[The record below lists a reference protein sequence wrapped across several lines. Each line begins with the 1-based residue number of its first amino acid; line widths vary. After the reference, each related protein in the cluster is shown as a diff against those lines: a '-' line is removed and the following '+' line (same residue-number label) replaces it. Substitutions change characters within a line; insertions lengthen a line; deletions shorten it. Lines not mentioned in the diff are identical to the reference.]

1 MEDVEFASA
10 RAVADAIASRQ
21 VSSREVLDHLLDRIA
36 KLDGA
41 INAVV
46 TMDRA
51 RARAEATAADDMV
64 ARGEPLGPLH
74 GVPMTVKDSWE
85 TAGMR
90 TTSGARELREHVPE
104 SDAWPV
110 AALRAA
116 GAIVFGKT
124 NLPYYAGDC
133 QTYNDLFGTTNNP
146 FDPERTCSGSS
157 GGSGAALACGFT
169 PLELGSDIGGSIRS
183 PAHVN
188 GVVGHKPSFG
198 VVPIHGHIPGP
209 PGSLSGADIAV
220 GGPMA
225 RTVADCAVA
234 LDVLA
239 GPDRW
244 NTPAWR
250 PELPPPRHERLGDY
264 RVAVWSDDPAC
275 PVAGEVVVLVERAAA
290 RLAEA
295 GAKVDADARP
305 ALTFEAAAAN
315 FDALLAAALSG
326 GYPKDSFD
334 RMAAATGD
342 DEVARVKR
350 LTAMRHREW
359 LTHHERRQHHR
370 RRWEEFF
377 TEWDVILMPVQP
389 LPAIRHDH
397 SEPFGART
405 IDVDGTERPYTDLLR
420 WAGIPGE
427 AYLPSTVVPVG
438 RTPAGLPVGVQVVGP
453 YLHDRTTLH
462 LAARLFELSGGCP
475 RPPGF

>member
-10 RAVADAIASRQ
+10 RDIADAIAGRQ
-21 VSSREVLDHLLDRIA
+21 ISSREVLDRVLDRIA

-46 TMDRA
+46 TIDSE

-64 ARGEPLGPLH
+64 VRGDELGPLH

-90 TTSGARELREHVPE
+90 TTSGAPELREHVPQH
-104 SDAWPV
+104 DAWPV
-110 AALRAA
+110 AALRTA

-124 NLPYYAGDC
+124 NLPYFAGDC
-133 QTYNDLFGTTNNP
+133 QTYNDVFGTTNNP

-157 GGSGAALACGFT
+157 GGAGAALACGFT

-188 GVVGHKPSFG
+188 GVVGHKPTFG
-198 VVPIHGHIPGP
+198 IVPTHGHVPGP

-225 RTVADCAVA
+225 RTVDDCALV

-250 PELPPPRHERLGDY
+250 LELPAPHHERLGDY

-275 PVAGEVVVLVERAAA
+275 PVARDVVALVEQAAT
-290 RLAEA
+290 RLAEG
-295 GAKVDADARP
+295 GATVDIDARP
-305 ALTFEAAAAN
+305 VITFESGAAN

-326 GYPKDSFD
+326 GYPKESFD

-342 DEVARVKR
+342 DESARVKR

-359 LTHHERRQHHR
+359 LSHHERRQHHR

-377 TEWDVILMPVQP
+377 ADWDVILMPVQP
-389 LPAIRHDH
+389 VPAIPHDQ
-397 SEPFGART
+397 SPFGSRT

-420 WAGIPGE
+420 WVGVPGE

-438 RTPAGLPVGVQVVGP
+438 LTPAGLPVGVQVVGP
-453 YLHDRTTLH
+453 YLHDRTTLDV
-462 LAARLFELSGGCP
+462 AARLFELSGGCP